1 MSHTTITGLW
11 ATDDG
16 SYGEGVVTIVD
27 TSKWTKEQL
36 AWYTQLADEGDIYA
50 EDLQNISNNIK
61 PETL

>member
-16 SYGEGVVTIVD
+16 SYGEGEVTIVD
-27 TSKWTKEQL
+27 TSKWSWEQL
-36 AWYTQLADEGDIYA
+36 SWYNKLADEGEVYA
-50 EDLQNISNNIK
+50 KDLQNIANNIK